1 MNELDRK
8 INDHFQ
14 GVVVR
19 KDLATQRLLTQAVL
33 GKGVRSTDP
42 GVREALDEALA
53 NVKEQVGLD

>member
-1 MNELDRK
+1 MVAVSLKKNAR
-8 INDHFQ
+8 
-14 GVVVR
+14 VVVR